1 MNRKHSYA
9 DFKSQIDYLRDRDPF
24 FSISTDIIVGFPG
37 ETEEEFQ
44 ATVRA
49 MQECQFD
56 FAYIARYSPRSGT
69 RATDTM
75 EDDIPAEE
83 KARRWSILNDIL
95 RETVAN
101 RSRLLIGREEEILI
115 SGEDGDGNL
124 SGRTRNFKEVYIP

>member
-1 MNRKHSYA
+1 MR
-9 DFKSQIDYLRDRDPF
+9 
-24 FSISTDIIVGFPG
+24 
-37 ETEEEFQ
+37 
-44 ATVRA
+44 
-49 MQECQFD
+49 ECQFD

-75 EDDIPAEE
+75 EDDISAEE

-101 RSRLLIGREEEILI
+101 RSRLLIGRDEEILI

-124 SGRTRNFKEVYIP
+124 G